1 MRIKGVHVQDYKR
14 FSDLRIDG
22 IPPDCRLV
30 VLIGPNGSG
39 KSSLFDAFL
48 LKGQSE
54 PAVRN
59 VAIGNDLREY
69 YFRNPAENQNQSAT
83 ANLWQQI
90 EIDFHEGPPP
100 EGAWARTF
108 NIRSPYRNEAQF
120 EVTGLSAVPPASEQR
135 RFSKIIE
142 SDLAVSDNYRR
153 MAWKRL
159 RDLDQDEPGSETFRD
174 YRAKSLGPLQE
185 AVTVLFP
192 NLSLQ
197 DFGGITGGKGFRFA
211 KGSVADFPYQN
222 LSSGEK
228 AAFDLLLDIFVKR
241 HEYQD
246 AVYCIDEPEAHTA
259 VAIQGSLLE
268 ALLSMLPAKS
278 QLWIATH
285 SIGFV
290 RAAHKRAEQ
299 HGDVVFLDF
308 SEENFDA
315 SVNLSPVSTGRPFW
329 RRTYRI
335 ALDDLAE
342 LVGPARIVLCEGR
355 KDKPSEGFDAK
366 CYTGLFGDTH
376 GDTIFLSRGGAN
388 EVENS
393 VNLAAIIAEIVEG
406 IEIVR
411 LIDRDDMTDEA
422 RAQNLTD
429 PYLRVLTRREIENYL
444 YDPQVLQTF
453 FATHGVPEVPADLL
467 ELLVDHRVADL
478 RQVSRKVLDG
488 AKNGLKSVSLGNDRQ
503 QFELGHLAPA
513 LKDTPAV
520 YDELETDIFG

>member
-1 MRIKGVHVQDYKR
+1 MRIKGVRIQDYKR
-14 FSDLRIDG
+14 FSDLCIDG
-22 IPPDCRLV
+22 IPSDCRLV

-48 LKGQSE
+48 LKGQSD

-69 YFRNPAENQNQSAT
+69 YFRNPAETQKQSAT
-83 ANLWQQI
+83 AALWQQI
-90 EIDFHEGPPP
+90 EIDFHENPPA
-100 EGAWARTF
+100 EGAWAKTF

-120 EVTGLSAVPPASEQR
+120 QVTELSAVPPASEQR

-159 RDLDQDEPGSETFRD
+159 RDLDQDERGSETFRD

-185 AVTVLFP
+185 AVNGLFP
-192 NLSLQ
+192 DLRLQ
-197 DFGGITGGKGFRFA
+197 DFGGITGGTGFRFA
-211 KGSVADFPYQN
+211 KGSIADFPYQN

-228 AAFDLLLDIFVKR
+228 AALDLLLDIFVKR

-259 VAIQGSLLE
+259 VAVQGRLLE
-268 ALLSMLPAKS
+268 ALLSMLPVKS

-299 HGDVVFLDF
+299 HRDVVFLDF
-308 SEENFDA
+308 SEENFDTP
-315 SVNLSPVSTGRPFW
+315 VNLSPVSTGRAFW

-355 KDKPSEGFDAK
+355 KDKPSEGFDAQ
-366 CYTGLFGDTH
+366 CYARLFGDTH

-388 EVENS
+388 EVEKS
-393 VNLAAIIAEIVEG
+393 ENLAGIIEEIVEG

-422 RAQNLTD
+422 RAEKLRD
-429 PYLRVLTRREIENYL
+429 PYLRVLSRREIENYL
-444 YDPQVLQTF
+444 YDPQVLGTF

-478 RQVSRKVLDG
+478 GQVSRKVLDG
-488 AKNGLKSVSLGNDRQ
+488 AKKELKSVLLGNDRQ

-520 YDELETDIFG
+520 YGELETDIFG